1 MEQKLD
7 DAYYLLDGDIASHID
22 KSMLPHVVGCSH
34 DRFRRLVEED
44 EKITKIVLGLAS
56 EDCDE
61 SSVASSAIITRYNHR
76 YISVDDMNNKTV
88 KGLMELS
95 GNDPA
100 LTYSA
105 IQLWI
110 TRPRRIAIGS
120 RALARM
126 LGKHLEVGFNG
137 WVPWQIT
144 PIAEQVMRIRNGFAV
159 HKLFP
164 EEATAAINLARNIRM
179 NESEYYG
186 QFWTEIFGDEE
197 WIEDTICSIM
207 CAKKEQISSL
217 IYKWATVGADIL
229 NVRPD
234 CIACF
239 NEGNPN
245 ILDMY
250 KVADN
255 KYNVTLSI
263 DMEDLPVCDP
273 VVRESLLNAR
283 LQFHVII
290 PNNDKVVIMD
300 GEPVIK
306 YGDVVSKVH
315 RDTMYSHFGLMINRF
330 RKRMIDLIDVVLI

>member
-22 KSMLPHVVGCSH
+22 ESMLPRVVGFSH
-34 DRFRRLVEED
+34 DRFKRLVEDD
-44 EKITKIVLGLAS
+44 EKITKIVLGLVS
-56 EDCDE
+56 KDCDDT
-61 SSVASSAIITRYNHR
+61 SVATSAIITRYNHR
-76 YISVDDMNNKTV
+76 YISAVDVDRTV

-100 LTYSA
+100 LTHSV

-126 LGKHLEVGFNG
+126 LGKHVDVGFNG

-144 PIAEQVMRIRNGFAV
+144 PIAEQVMRIRNGSVV
-159 HKLFP
+159 HKSFP
-164 EEATAAINLARNIRM
+164 EEATAAINLARSIRM
-179 NESEYYG
+179 NDPEYYG
-186 QFWTEIFGDEE
+186 QIWTEIFGDEE

-207 CAKKEQISSL
+207 CAKKERISAL
-217 IYKWATVGADIL
+217 IYKWATVCADIL

-234 CIACF
+234 CIVCF
-239 NEGNPN
+239 NEGWPN

-255 KYNVTLSI
+255 KYTITLSI

-273 VVRESLLNAR
+273 CVRESLMNAR
-283 LQFHVII
+283 IQFHVRI
-290 PNNDKVVIMD
+290 PNKEKVVIID
-300 GEPVIK
+300 EEPVIK
-306 YGDVVSKVH
+306 YGGIESKVH
-315 RDTMYSHFGLMINRF
+315 YDTMYSHFGLMINRF
-330 RKRMIDLIDVVLI
+330 RKRMIDLIDVVLIY